1 MNVRDLDEIHI
12 LKFRPLSVSV
22 LGSLKSM
29 VFLLNNGRLVL
40 GILINDYLRWLKCSS
55 THDPQSKN
63 DEPNRSWSE
72 RWAPSPSPTS
82 MVFLI
87 TSPGGLTRAGSSV
100 TEYRVC
106 HFWLP
111 GKAARV

>member
-55 THDPQSKN
+55 THDSHSKN
-63 DEPNRSWSE
+63 VNRMGHGVWARAVGSEPLSDIYGVSYNKPRQPE
-72 RWAPSPSPTS
+72 E
-82 MVFLI
+82 
-87 TSPGGLTRAGSSV
+87 G
-100 TEYRVC
+100 RVQ
-106 HFWLP
+106 
-111 GKAARV
+111 RD